1 VSEPARGQRGAWGAF
16 ARAMGSTVLAMAMI
30 GLAIARLGRVPR
42 PTFEPVAN
50 IEGTR
55 AVLGRVALVR
65 RGEARGQHLGWSVLC
80 SGREV
85 VSLAGVER
93 PTIARGDAGA
103 VRVVRG
109 DFQRSFDGERCR

>member
-1 VSEPARGQRGAWGAF
+1 
-16 ARAMGSTVLAMAMI
+16 MGSTLLATAMI
-30 GLAIARLGRVPR
+30 GLAIARLRRVPR

-85 VSLAGVER
+85 VSVPGAER
-93 PTIARGDAGA
+93 PVIARGDAGE
-103 VRVVRG
+103 VRVVRR
-109 DFQRSFDGERCR
+109 DFQRSFDAERCR